1 MCVRVSRKL
10 FSIFKTQTQFR
21 AQYGRKSI
29 PVSGRNNSD
38 DLIGYS
44 RRCFHKTRRE
54 TFYMLLRLP
63 RSSVSFH
70 PDFPLVDSH
79 HHHHHHREGLKPID
93 HVLDYS
99 GPVACQT
106 LSGTEPFP
114 CICQPVDR
122 FSFFPKRSPLRSSS
136 RTISR
141 ERSRIN
147 PISSLERSFLPCCLM
162 AAFLIINF
170 PSLTEEI
177 AERREISL
185 PWYCRSGC
193 YWARL
198 SMINGELVVW
208 RY

>member
-1 MCVRVSRKL
+1 MCESPGNCFL
-10 FSIFKTQTQFR
+10 FSKHKRNSALNMIVNQFPYLV
-21 AQYGRKSI
+21 AII
-29 PVSGRNNSD
+29 PTILLDTVG
-38 DLIGYS
+38 

-54 TFYMLLRLP
+54 TFYMLLRIP

-79 HHHHHHREGLKPID
+79 HYHHHREGLKPID

-193 YWARL
+193 Y
-198 SMINGELVVW
+198 
-208 RY
+208 